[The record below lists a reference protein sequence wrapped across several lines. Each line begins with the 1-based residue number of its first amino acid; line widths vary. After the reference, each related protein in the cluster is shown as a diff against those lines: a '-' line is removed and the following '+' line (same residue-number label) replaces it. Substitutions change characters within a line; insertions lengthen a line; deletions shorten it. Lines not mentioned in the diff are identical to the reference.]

1 MSGDS
6 EEEAFSLLSTMEEG
20 IALRDGI
27 IAKAYPSWE
36 RSERMKEPYAGAEL
50 LKAMA
55 RTASELKSPS
65 MALAVIL
72 TASPGD
78 FEFATRVDTEFM
90 LGLLADGE
98 VGVYLSDK
106 EGRTLSDQLV
116 RFATAVIYSRM
127 WDMAKEEREDKA
139 K

>member
-1 MSGDS
+1 MRRHTRHGS
-6 EEEAFSLLSTMEEG
+6 
-20 IALRDGI
+20 
-27 IAKAYPSWE
+27 
-36 RSERMKEPYAGAEL
+36 
-50 LKAMA
+50 
-55 RTASELKSPS
+55 
-65 MALAVIL
+65 ALAVIL

-90 LGLLADGE
+90 IGLLEDDE